1 MGKVQ
6 HGEIRLFQSIE
17 GRVADCVQLVAAQG
31 QILNACIW
39 QFQAEL
45 LCETGAQLG
54 IVQREAR

>member
-31 QILNACIW
+31 QILNACI
-39 QFQAEL
+39 
-45 LCETGAQLG
+45 
-54 IVQREAR
+54 